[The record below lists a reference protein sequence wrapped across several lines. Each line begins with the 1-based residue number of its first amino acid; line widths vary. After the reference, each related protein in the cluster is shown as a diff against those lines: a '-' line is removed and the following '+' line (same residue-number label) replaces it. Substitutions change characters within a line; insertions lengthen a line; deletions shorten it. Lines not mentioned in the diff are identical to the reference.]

1 MTRPGARA
9 ATDMCSGNPTRVP
22 AGTTLPSQTRKALGD
37 EAHYCNGPGMRH
49 TRGTLA
55 GVEPRGCLKPGPRP
69 PLGAALRR
77 WPLRFWREASRAK
90 ESSFRRGLDVMDVCS
105 MDVCSMC
112 TVVKKAGSTLFMVL
126 STVACRGA
134 RYVRVVGP
142 RGPVGRLGP
151 TATVWR

>member
-1 MTRPGARA
+1 
-9 ATDMCSGNPTRVP
+9 
-22 AGTTLPSQTRKALGD
+22 
-37 EAHYCNGPGMRH
+37 
-49 TRGTLA
+49 
-55 GVEPRGCLKPGPRP
+55 
-69 PLGAALRR
+69 
-77 WPLRFWREASRAK
+77 
-90 ESSFRRGLDVMDVCS
+90 MDVCS